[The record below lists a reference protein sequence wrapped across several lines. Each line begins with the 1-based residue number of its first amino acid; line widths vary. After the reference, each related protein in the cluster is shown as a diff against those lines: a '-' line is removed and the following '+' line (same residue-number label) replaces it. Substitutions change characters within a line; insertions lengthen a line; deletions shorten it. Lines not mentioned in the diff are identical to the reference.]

1 MLVVSASN
9 HLLNIRDQI
18 VSMNS
23 QKLDMGRKLLIR
35 NDVEIPVGLSVGA
48 KKGLTGENLKQIIT
62 LERFPEAVTC

>member
-35 NDVEIPVGLSVGA
+35 NDVEIPVGLSFGA
-48 KKGLTGENLKQIIT
+48 KKQIIT